1 MKPFAEDHFEREKM
15 KDNPVHITCNDLDL
29 QDSRVLCRGRQSL
42 VHLQG
47 KGPDCEDLGLCFYQ
61 DPFCDV
67 CLLQAK
73 GHPEEK
79 QGLWRGTWGKLSP
92 R

>member
-29 QDSRVLCRGRQSL
+29 QDSSALCRGRQSL

-61 DPFCDV
+61 DPSVLCV
-67 CLLQAK
+67 CFRQKVTLKKSRVCGK
-73 GHPEEK
+73 GL
-79 QGLWRGTWGKLSP
+79 GGN
-92 R
+92 